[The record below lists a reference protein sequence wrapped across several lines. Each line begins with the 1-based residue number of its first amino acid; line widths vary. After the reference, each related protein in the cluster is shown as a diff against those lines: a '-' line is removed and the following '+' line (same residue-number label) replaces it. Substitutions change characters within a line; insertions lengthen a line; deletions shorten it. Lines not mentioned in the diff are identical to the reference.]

1 MLRSDSVADS
11 LSITTWMLAKSAAR
25 SRPANSREFSASRF
39 PVVIEVSARY
49 ILLLIM
55 KAQLGD
61 GMGSTT
67 PFAAARPG
75 IERAL
80 MTTFLAIR
88 VVHVVQGF
96 TCALTA
102 RSTYRR
108 PKLAIAVGLA
118 SLVELAWMAKRDFA
132 QDDHEANTARVDAA
146 FGAAGLVALSW
157 ATHPVDRTTSVNW
170 MMPLTV
176 GSSLGAATS
185 LEFLEGSGITA
196 SLAAT
201 YAAITRESISSGSG
215 RAASSVANT
224 LSYPGFFV
232 VAAGVVHLVRH
243 LAGDLDEARQR
254 AVEQGAR
261 AAAQEARNQEHRR
274 LHDSALQTLEA
285 IASYDIDPDDLRRQ
299 ARKEATLLR
308 RAIAGEELRTTG
320 LVAGLEELADEF
332 SNRGLNIELVTI
344 EVEGEPALSVAEAL
358 RDASRE
364 ALTNVAKHA
373 GVSRV
378 VVRAASAQ
386 AGIEV
391 TIRDQGTGFDPSA
404 PNNGFGIDNSIVR
417 RMAEVGGK
425 AEISS
430 TPGRGTRIAL
440 WAPTR
445 SA

>member
-1 MLRSDSVADS
+1 
-11 LSITTWMLAKSAAR
+11 
-25 SRPANSREFSASRF
+25 
-39 PVVIEVSARY
+39 
-49 ILLLIM
+49 M

-67 PFAAARPG
+67 PFEAARPG

-80 MTTFLAIR
+80 MSTILAIR

-96 TCALTA
+96 TCVLTA

-118 SLVELAWMAKRDFA
+118 SLAELAWMAKRDFTRGSHDA
-132 QDDHEANTARVDAA
+132 TTSRVDAA
-146 FGAAGLVALSW
+146 FGAAGLVALGW
-157 ATHPVDRTTSVNW
+157 ATHPADRTTSVNW
-170 MMPLTV
+170 MLPLTV
-176 GSSLGAATS
+176 GTALGAAAN
-185 LEFLEGSGITA
+185 LELIEGAGLSA
-196 SLAAT
+196 SLATT
-201 YAAITRESISSGSG
+201 YAVITRESISTGSG
-215 RAASSVANT
+215 RAASAVANT

-232 VAAGVVHLVRH
+232 VAAGMVRLLRR
-243 LAGDLDEARQR
+243 LAGDVDDARQR
-254 AVEQGAR
+254 AIDEGAR
-261 AAAQEARNQEHRR
+261 AAAEEARNHEHRR

-285 IASYDIDPDDLRRQ
+285 IASYDLDPDDLRRQ

-332 SNRGLNIELVTI
+332 ANRGLNVELVTV
-344 EVEGEPALSVAEAL
+344 EVEDEPELSVAEAL

-364 ALTNVAKHA
+364 ALTNTAKHA

-378 VVRAASAQ
+378 VVRAVSARD
-386 AGIEV
+386 GVEV
-391 TIRDQGTGFDPSA
+391 TIRDQGAGFDSSA
-404 PNNGFGIDNSIVR
+404 PKSGFGIDNSIVR

-440 WAPTR
+440 WAPSQ